1 MISFFKAAVNHMD
14 EEKAD
19 QPRSPQ
25 TLDHGIADTVLG
37 FESEQQAGHPK
48 EASKLLNK
56 SDRLAQEVRPR
67 HHNLPQSMHYQG
79 PRFHASQKGSSWT

>member
-14 EEKAD
+14 EETAN

-67 HHNLPQSMHYQG
+67 YHDQQ
-79 PRFHASQKGSSWT
+79 RASVCALLRTKISCFPER